1 MDPYLEGE
9 MWQEFHET
17 LAGTIRGQILAQLPA
32 KYVALLAKRYVV
44 GEPPSGILPGLG
56 LNIVDWPPQRVI
68 YPDVH
73 VAALPA
79 TKLREPGPNWDAGV
93 ALMEPVVE
101 VANPLPDQVP
111 QLSVEIRDVAQRRLV
126 TLIEI
131 LSPAN
136 KHSRGALEYHDRRI
150 ELLQTRTHLLEIDL
164 LRDGA
169 RIQLLAEPPA
179 APYYVYLSRT
189 ERRPYTQIWPVL
201 LRQRLP
207 AVPVPLLHPEPDVL
221 LDLQASVAACFALV
235 GYERLLDYVDPPP
248 PPPLSE
254 EDAAW
259 VDDHLRTAGL
269 R

>member
-1 MDPYLEGE
+1 M
-9 MWQEFHET
+9 
-17 LAGTIRGQILAQLPA
+17 
-32 KYVALLAKRYVV
+32 
-44 GEPPSGILPGLG
+44 
-56 LNIVDWPPQRVI
+56 I

-79 TKLREPGPNWDAGV
+79 TKLREPSPGWDAGV
-93 ALMEPVVE
+93 ALMEPVIE
-101 VANPLPDQVP
+101 VANPLPDQAP

-164 LRDGA
+164 LRGGT

-189 ERRPYTQIWPVL
+189 ERRPYTQIWPV
-201 LRQRLP
+201 
-207 AVPVPLLHPEPDVL
+207 
-221 LDLQASVAACFALV
+221 
-235 GYERLLDYVDPPP
+235 
-248 PPPLSE
+248 
-254 EDAAW
+254 DAAPAPARGARAA
-259 VDDHLRTAGL
+259 VASRPRRGARPASGRRCLLCAGGLRAPAGL
-269 R
+269 RRSPASAAVERR